1 MFVLHLRTF
10 IAIFYKSLTDQIQT
24 GKKLTTYMKGCRLKK
39 FRSVLT
45 IAFLSTLFY
54 LTFPPA
60 YAQAPNGE
68 ALFNANCKQCHS
80 TGETKVIGP
89 GLKGVEERVP
99 GGDWIIKWVKNSSAL
114 IKSGDEYANKIFK
127 ENGGVNMPA
136 QTLKDDEIHAVFAY
150 VKVEGAKAPVASA
163 VAATTKAEEKEGPWM
178 LITVILILGILAVV
192 LNRVQKGLRN
202 ALLIKEGK
210 PVPQP
215 VETKLAVKLWIR
227 SNKKLIA
234 VLLVLFTCWSSW
246 KGWYALAGIGVSQG
260 YQPIQPI
267 KFPHKLHAGKN
278 KINCQ
283 YCHSGAEKGK
293 TAGIPSANVC
303 MNCHKYI
310 QEGPVYG
317 KEEIAKIY
325 AALDYDPA
333 TQKYGTNTKPIQW
346 IRIHN
351 LPDLA
356 YFNHSQHVKVGKIE
370 CQTCHGPVQEMDTL
384 KQFSTLTMGWCIDCH
399 RTTEVKM
406 DGNGYYTDYHKE
418 LINKY
423 GPEAKLTVEKIGG
436 TECSRCH
443 Y

>member
-1 MFVLHLRTF
+1 M
-10 IAIFYKSLTDQIQT
+10 T
-24 GKKLTTYMKGCRLKK
+24 GCSIRKT
-39 FRSVLT
+39 RSVIPAVFIFVIFFLT
-45 IAFLSTLFY
+45 AFISS
-54 LTFPPA
+54 
-60 YAQAPNGE
+60 AQAPDGKI
-68 ALFNANCKQCHS
+68 LFETNCKQCHS
-80 TGETKVIGP
+80 TGDNKVIGP
-89 GLKGVEERVP
+89 GLKGVEDRVP
-99 GGDWIIKWVKNSSAL
+99 SEEWLLKWVKNSTAL
-114 IKSGDEYANKIFK
+114 IKAGDEYGNKIFK
-127 ENGGVNMPA
+127 ENGGVAMPA
-136 QTLKDDEIHAVFAY
+136 QSLKDDEIKAILAY
-150 VKVEGAKAPVASA
+150 TKAEAAKIPAQITSA
-163 VAATTKAEEKEGPWM
+163 VTAAKAEEKEGPWL
-178 LITVILILGILAVV
+178 LITVVVILGILAVV
-192 LNRVQKGLRN
+192 LNRVQKGLKN
-202 ALLIKEGK
+202 AVLIKEGK
-210 PVPQP
+210 PIPEP
-215 VETKLAVKLWIR
+215 IAAKPAIKIWIR
-227 SNKKLIA
+227 GNKKLIA

-246 KGWYALAGIGVSQG
+246 KGWYALAGIGISQG
-260 YQPIQPI
+260 YQPEQPI

-356 YFNHSQHVKVGKIE
+356 YFNHSQHVVVGKIE

-384 KQFSTLTMGWCIDCH
+384 KQFSQLTMGWCIDCH

-406 DGNGYYTDYHKE
+406 EGNGYYTDYHKK
-418 LINKY
+418 LIEKY